1 MDSNIDNK
9 DLHKARGLRQK
20 AARAKC
26 LEISDRRKRSDCI
39 RAYLAPHMHTSFE
52 NDYLEPEEAEGDKKA
67 AETCEQKKVEPV
79 VEKKVEIAKPAIN
92 QAALKNEVAPQKPI
106 AQKVTALKKPAVQQ
120 TKKPQKK
127 LTQMHW
133 NEDQDDDMTV
143 PQVPIEEEMEG
154 ALSAQDDEID
164 TTQDNDTTMKMN
176 QSPTEDMDDG
186 MDDINMGQTSK
197 NNEMEMEE
205 TMDQDDDG
213 MNMA

>member
-1 MDSNIDNK
+1 
-9 DLHKARGLRQK
+9 
-20 AARAKC
+20 
-26 LEISDRRKRSDCI
+26 
-39 RAYLAPHMHTSFE
+39 MHTSFE

-79 VEKKVEIAKPAIN
+79 VEKKVETAKPAIN
-92 QAALKNEVAPQKPI
+92 HAALKNEVAPQKPI
-106 AQKVTALKKPAVQQ
+106 AQKVTALKKAAVQQ

-133 NEDQDDDMTV
+133 NEDQDDDLTV

-164 TTQDNDTTMKMN
+164 TTQDNDTTMKMH
-176 QSPTEDMDDG
+176 QSPTEDMDDE
-186 MDDINMGQTSK
+186 MDDMNMGQTSK

-205 TMDQDDDG
+205 TMDQDNDG